1 MCSLNNLYFLPV
13 YQVLLCSVLIQSSIY
28 GHLILLKTQYSSQG
42 NQSILTSCEY
52 TSVNETNVSKFSVPA
67 DARLPDRKKS
77 VNSFQPVCFF
87 FLT

>member
-42 NQSILTSCEY
+42 NQSILTSCG
-52 TSVNETNVSKFSVPA
+52 
-67 DARLPDRKKS
+67 KS
-77 VNSFQPVCFF
+77 SYFM
-87 FLT
+87 